1 MRFLVLGPLEVEADN
16 GPVVLGR
23 QKERLLLAQLLTRP
37 NQVVPVEAL
46 VLGLWGDH
54 PPLTAAKTLQSHVVR
69 LRRALEPARA
79 RGAAGEV
86 LVTREPGYLLRVA
99 PGALDA
105 ARFEELTTAGRRAL
119 ADGSVERAGSLL
131 REALGLWR
139 GRAFEEFLDA
149 DFGAAE
155 SDRLAELRLVALE
168 DRLETDLRLGRHRE
182 LAAELEGLL
191 RDHPLRERLW
201 AQLLLALYRSGRQA
215 DALLAY
221 QRARKILVEEL
232 GIDPGA
238 ELRRL
243 HAAILAQDPSLDLKV
258 PGAAAPAQELPE
270 ALEPVGSPFVGRT
283 AELTW
288 LRAAWTRAAQGEG
301 GAVLV
306 AGAEGM
312 GKTRLA
318 AGLAREVRY
327 QGGLGLYGR
336 CAPGA
341 SDPLQPF
348 GHALAS
354 VGASLPDLGAP
365 GPGRSPAALGQR
377 LADLLVGRS
386 DRAVLLV
393 LDDLQLAQAP
403 ALEALDGLAA
413 AAVTRPLLVLGT
425 YREEA
430 VTPGLAALVERL
442 NRGGAAHQRLGP
454 LSREEVAQLL
464 NLYESEPAAQA
475 TAGTV
480 LEATGG
486 VPLRVHQAGALAQAQ
501 AARQGEQ
508 VVRQTA
514 SSPSHLR
521 LRQAKPAGDVVD
533 RREPGG
539 RRRVRPAGV
548 HRPGRR
554 LAVAGLAVALLG
566 STALVANRIADHGSE
581 VAAIASNSL
590 GLIDAKSDALV
601 GQIPLEARSGQVAA
615 GEGAVWVA
623 SEDGTVSRVDAA
635 TRRVVQR
642 ITVGREPAGVAA
654 GGGAVWVANSG
665 DRSLSWV
672 NPATNTVVKTVLV
685 GNGPTGIALG
695 HGAVWVA
702 NSLDNS
708 VSRIDATTG
717 KVVATVGVGG
727 TPSGVVAGLGAVWV
741 SNTSDGTVSR
751 ISPSSNGVVR
761 SIPVG
766 NGPRAIA
773 VAADAVWVANS
784 LDGTVSRVDPASDT
798 VLATVGVGDGPSAV
812 TVSPDA
818 VWAASE
824 GRGTVA
830 RLDPDNNTVA
840 RTIQVGSAPAGAVVV
855 GDALWVT
862 TRGAPSS
869 HRGGTLRLVSS
880 TNAYGSSIDPAL
892 WWDTSNFWL
901 LHILPMTNDGL
912 IGFKRVGGV
921 EGSELVPN
929 LATSL
934 PRPTEG
940 GTSYAF
946 RLRPDI
952 RYSTGQVVKPE
963 DVRSSIERGFKLR
976 SRFHRGLFGGV
987 VGAEACT
994 NEPKA
999 CDLSEGIVTD
1009 PAANTVTFHLTQPD
1023 PEFLVK
1029 LADLTAFVVPAG
1041 TPAGDVGTSPV
1052 PATGP
1057 YMIQS
1062 FVPKRTLVLVRNPR
1076 YREWSRAAQPD
1087 GYPDRIEW
1095 NLSGQDGGSLSDE
1108 NAGVDAVLAG
1118 RADVFGLGTDQPLGD
1133 RVEELTTRHTGQA
1146 HLYPYVG
1153 QFAMYLNTRV
1163 PPFDDPRVRRALS
1176 YAVDRRAVRE
1186 LFPGPAQ
1193 ITCQYLPPNFPGYQ
1207 PYCPHTLNPNPAGAW
1222 TAADRATATRLIA
1235 QSRTRG
1241 MRVTVWSYIAFADA
1255 SRYFVRL
1262 LDSLGYQ
1269 ARLRIIGPD
1278 SQRGLDKFFGFVSDS
1293 RNKAQ
1298 MAAWWNRGALSP
1310 SDHTRAFRCRSF
1322 VPNSVDNANTTGFCS
1337 RELDG
1342 RIERALRLQATDP
1355 AAAGSAWTAVD
1366 RQIVDQA
1373 PTVPL
1378 LVPQGVDL
1386 VSKRVGNYQ
1395 HHPEW
1400 GIILSQL
1407 WVL

>member
-16 GPVVLGR
+16 GPVVLGG

-46 VLGLWGDH
+46 VRGLWGEQ
-54 PPLTAAKTLQSHVVR
+54 PPPTAAKTLQSRGVR
-69 LRRALEPARA
+69 RRRALEPARA
-79 RGAAGEV
+79 RGAAGAV
-86 LVTREPGYLLRVA
+86 LVTREPGYVLRVP
-99 PGALDA
+99 PGMLDA
-105 ARFEELTTAGRRAL
+105 ARFEEQAAAGRRAL
-119 ADGSVERAGSLL
+119 ADGSVELAGSLL

-221 QRARKILVEEL
+221 QRARSILVEEL

-243 HAAILAQDPSLDLKV
+243 HAAILAQDPALDLKV
-258 PGAAAPAQELPE
+258 SGAAGPAQELPE

-341 SDPLQPF
+341 FDPLQPF

-403 ALEALDGLAA
+403 ALEALAGLAA
-413 AAVTRPLLVLGT
+413 AAVTRRLLVLGA

-442 NRGGAAHQRLGP
+442 DRGGAAHRRLGP
-454 LSREEVAQLL
+454 LGREEVAQLL

-521 LRQAKPAGDVVD
+521 LVQAKPADDVVD
-533 RREPGG
+533 LPEPGG
-539 RRRVRPAGV
+539 WRRVVPA
-548 HRPGRR
+548 RLRQPGWR
-554 LAVAGLAVALLG
+554 LAVAGFAVAVLV
-566 STALVANRIADHGSE
+566 STAFVADRIADRGSA
-581 VAAIASNSL
+581 VAAIAANSL
-590 GLIDAKSDALV
+590 GLIDLNSDALV
-601 GQIPLEARSGQVAA
+601 GQVPLGVRSGQVAA
-615 GEGAVWVA
+615 GEGAVWTTNA
-623 SEDGTVSRVDAA
+623 EEGTVSRVDAA

-654 GGGAVWVANSG
+654 AGGAVWVANSG
-665 DRSLSWV
+665 DRSVSWI
-672 NPATNTVVKTVLV
+672 NPTTNTVVKTVPV

-695 HGAVWVA
+695 EGAVWVA

-708 VSRIDATTG
+708 VSRIDADTG
-717 KVVATVGVGG
+717 KVVARIGVGG
-727 TPSGVVAGLGAVWV
+727 TPSGVAAGLGAVWV
-741 SNTSDGTVSR
+741 SNASDGTVSR
-751 ISPSSNGVVR
+751 ISPNSNTVAPPIR
-761 SIPVG
+761 VG

-773 VAADAVWVANS
+773 VGAGAVWVANAV
-784 LDGTVSRVDPASDT
+784 DGTVSRIDPARDA
-798 VLATVGVGDGPSAV
+798 VVAAVGVGDGASAV
-812 TVSPDA
+812 AVSQDA

-824 GRGTVA
+824 VRGTVT
-830 RLDPDNNTVA
+830 RLDPDTDTVTVV
-840 RTIQVGSAPAGAVVV
+840 RRIVVGSAPAGAAVV

-869 HRGGTLRLVSS
+869 HRGGVLKVIAVKSFGIASL
-880 TNAYGSSIDPAL
+880 DPAL
-892 WWDTSNFWL
+892 WNEGESNLVQGQFL
-901 LHILPMTNDGL
+901 VMTNDGL
-912 IGFKRVGGV
+912 VGYKRAGGLD
-921 EGSELVPN
+921 GSTLVAN

-934 PRPTEG
+934 PRPTDEG
-940 GTSYAF
+940 TTYTF
-946 RLRPDI
+946 RLRPGI
-952 RYSTGQVVKPE
+952 RFSTGQVVTPE
-963 DVRSSIERGFKLR
+963 DVRWSIERGFRLR
-976 SRFHRGLFGGV
+976 LTQHREAFRGV
-987 VGAEACT
+987 VGADTCSRRPVT
-994 NEPKA
+994 
-999 CDLSEGIVTD
+999 CRLSRGIVTD
-1009 PAANTVTFHLTQPD
+1009 PSANTVTFHLTRRDPDFLLGLAQP
-1023 PEFLVK
+1023 
-1029 LADLTAFVVPAG
+1029 TAFVVPAG
-1041 TPAGDVGTSPV
+1041 TPAKDVGTSPV

-1057 YMIQS
+1057 YKVQAFIPNQRLM
-1062 FVPKRTLVLVRNPR
+1062 LVRNPGF
-1076 YREWSRAAQPD
+1076 REWSRDAQPD
-1087 GYPDRIEW
+1087 GYPDTIDW
-1095 NLSGQDGGSLSDE
+1095 SLSGGHSRAGE
-1108 NAGVDAVLAG
+1108 NAAVDAVLRG
-1118 RADVFGLGTDQPLGD
+1118 QADLYNDQPPSD
-1133 RVEELTTRHTGQA
+1133 RIEELTTRYAGQT
-1146 HLYPYVG
+1146 HRWPYQG
-1153 QFAMYLNTRV
+1153 TFAMYLNTRV
-1163 PPFDDPRVRRALS
+1163 PPFDDPRVRRAVA

-1186 LFPGPAQ
+1186 LYPGPAE
-1193 ITCQYLPPNFPGYQ
+1193 ISCQFLPPNFPGYQ
-1207 PYCPHTLNPNPAGAW
+1207 PYCPYTLDPSPAGAW
-1222 TAADRATATRLIA
+1222 TAPDRAKAARLIKE
-1235 QSRTRG
+1235 SGTSG
-1241 MRVTVWSYIAFADA
+1241 MKVTVWSFAEFA
-1255 SRYFVRL
+1255 GVSRYFVRL
-1262 LDSLGYQ
+1262 LDSLGYHAQVRVLGDRSQ
-1269 ARLRIIGPD
+1269 AGFN
-1278 SQRGLDKFFGFVSDS
+1278 KFYYYLADS
-1293 RNKAQ
+1293 RHKAQ
-1298 MAAWWNRGALSP
+1298 MGAYWETGLPSAADLTLP
-1310 SDHTRAFRCRSF
+1310 LRCRSF
-1322 VPNSVDNANTTGFCS
+1322 TPNHASNRNLSEFCS
-1337 RELDG
+1337 REVER

-1355 AAAGSAWTAVD
+1355 PKVGAAWAAID

-1373 PTVPL
+1373 PAIGL

-1386 VSKRVGNYQ
+1386 VSKRVANYQ
-1395 HHPEW
+1395 LNPVW
-1400 GIILSQL
+1400 GPILSQL
-1407 WVL
+1407 WVV